1 MASSGSLKGGAMLR
15 SDSEDEAAH
24 AAILK
29 APEAFLESL
38 AYARSAPRPFA
49 G

>member
-1 MASSGSLKGGAMLR
+1 LPDPRRVLSLWERAQG
-15 SDSEDEAAH
+15 DEAAH